1 MAIFPKA
8 PGQTNGSY
16 QSTEQP
22 INTEA
27 WTEQAAESLNAI
39 SLSSTGGV
47 RGTSVSLAIPLDE
60 HAARKPKIAVEEG
73 SHAPDDDT
81 AAYRPRREPLRR
93 DSLKRREAL
102 LKGKE
107 GSRRRQRWE
116 NDRLLNNPWAQ
127 PPLPSDW
134 EVHPT
139 YPKHAVPYYLAP
151 LWDAT
156 AKARG
161 VAEAKKREAQKNRSQ
176 SMENTSKVPKELRE
190 KLKKTKAAKGL
201 LQDLEEQV
209 RDFVKQWDE
218 KKQKPAPAP
227 KVELDSE
234 DEEIVFIGRNGQMH
248 DVPQSPHAARDDFD
262 EEDIQRDK
270 LVFDSLADDNGA
282 SFGRWLVHSIATYY
296 DLNTWSVTKGHPARR
311 EAYVGLK
318 SGRPATP
325 TGTLPRPLW
334 GMV

>member
-116 NDRLLNNPWAQ
+116 NG
-127 PPLPSDW
+127 S
-134 EVHPT
+134 
-139 YPKHAVPYYLAP
+139 Y
-151 LWDAT
+151 
-156 AKARG
+156 
-161 VAEAKKREAQKNRSQ
+161 
-176 SMENTSKVPKELRE
+176 
-190 KLKKTKAAKGL
+190 
-201 LQDLEEQV
+201 
-209 RDFVKQWDE
+209 
-218 KKQKPAPAP
+218 
-227 KVELDSE
+227 
-234 DEEIVFIGRNGQMH
+234 
-248 DVPQSPHAARDDFD
+248 
-262 EEDIQRDK
+262 
-270 LVFDSLADDNGA
+270 
-282 SFGRWLVHSIATYY
+282 
-296 DLNTWSVTKGHPARR
+296 
-311 EAYVGLK
+311 
-318 SGRPATP
+318 
-325 TGTLPRPLW
+325 
-334 GMV
+334 

>member
-1 MAIFPKA
+1 MAIFPTA
-8 PGQTNGSY
+8 TGQTNGPY
-16 QSTEQP
+16 QSAGQP
-22 INTEA
+22 INIEA
-27 WTEQAAESLNAI
+27 WTEQATVSLHAI
-39 SLSSTGGV
+39 SLSSADGV

-60 HAARKPKIAVEEG
+60 QAAAKRVAPVGEEQTTDN
-73 SHAPDDDT
+73 SST
-81 AAYRPRREPLRR
+81 YRPRRESLRR

-151 LWDAT
+151 LWDTTVA
-156 AKARG
+156 ARG
-161 VAEAKKREAQKNRSQ
+161 TAEARKRETQKNRSQ
-176 SMENTSKVPKELRE
+176 ATEGTGKVPKELRE

-209 RDFVKQWDE
+209 RSFVKEWEE
-218 KKQKPAPAP
+218 KKQKPPPAP
-227 KVELDSE
+227 KPELDSE

-262 EEDIQRDK
+262 EDDIRRDK
-270 LVFDSLADDNGA
+270 LVFDSLADDHGA

-296 DLNTWSVTKGHPARR
+296 DLSTWSITVGHPARR

-318 SGRPATP
+318 TNRPMSP
-325 TGTLPRPLW
+325 TKALPRPLW